1 MRSASNRSR
10 LEARLGTKPIA
21 PMSIARITS
30 TCRSVADTT
39 TTGSAG

>member
-10 LEARLGTKPIA
+10 FDARLGTKPIA
-21 PMSIARITS
+21 PMSIERITS
-30 TCRSVADTT
+30 LLRSLADTT